1 MRDPT
6 ESVSKKRSAGQ
17 VAGESLDRHET
28 LKAGSPRQ
36 FGQVMAAFFALLT
49 VLSLWHASWG
59 RAGVWAAISVCFLGA
74 ALLAP
79 QVLQPLN
86 RLWFRLGL
94 LLHAVVNPLL
104 LGAMFFVVMTPIG
117 FLMRLFGKR
126 PIPMAFDRQAA
137 TYWVQR
143 TTPPGPMTKQ
153 Y

>member
-1 MRDPT
+1 MRDPSENAST
-6 ESVSKKRSAGQ
+6 KRSVGQ
-17 VAGESLDRHET
+17 VAGESLDRRET

-36 FGQVMAAFFALLT
+36 FGLVMAAFFALLM
-49 VLSLWHASWG
+49 VFSLWHASWG
-59 RAGVWAAISVCFLGA
+59 RAELWAAISACFAGA

-94 LLHAVVNPLL
+94 LLHAVVNPLI

-117 FLMRLFGKR
+117 LLMRLFGKR
-126 PIPMAFDRQAA
+126 PIPMAFDRAA
-137 TYWVQR
+137 GTYWVQR

>member
-1 MRDPT
+1 
-6 ESVSKKRSAGQ
+6 
-17 VAGESLDRHET
+17 
-28 LKAGSPRQ
+28 
-36 FGQVMAAFFALLT
+36 MAAFFALLT
-49 VLSLWHASWG
+49 VFSLWHASWG
-59 RAGVWAAISVCFLGA
+59 RAAAWAAVSACFAGA

-117 FLMRLFGKR
+117 LLMRLLGKR
-126 PIPMAFDRQAA
+126 PIPMAFDRGAG